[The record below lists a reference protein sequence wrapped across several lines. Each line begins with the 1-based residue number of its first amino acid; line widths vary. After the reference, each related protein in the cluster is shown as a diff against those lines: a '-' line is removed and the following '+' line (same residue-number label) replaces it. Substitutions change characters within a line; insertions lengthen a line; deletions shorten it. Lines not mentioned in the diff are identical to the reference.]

1 MCTLNS
7 FNSILNKKILM
18 LLLMGDSFLKM
29 KKYLSSKFFNSISNP
44 LTQETREELIRKW
57 KLMNSEGKNE

>member
-29 KKYLSSKFFNSISNP
+29 KKYLSSKFFNSIS
-44 LTQETREELIRKW
+44 
-57 KLMNSEGKNE
+57 KLFA